1 MATPS
6 LSLVHLIRR
15 PTASTAGKPPL
26 LLLLHG
32 VGSHEQDLFGL
43 ASLLDPRFFV
53 VSARAPI
60 TLGPG
65 AYAWFHVQWTADGP
79 VATGTEAEESLAILR
94 RFIVELVETYGLDK
108 ERAYLLGFSQGS
120 IMSLALALT
129 TPELVAGLVVNSGRL
144 LLEMLPKLAPREALS
159 GLPIL
164 VTHGTEDQVLPIRY
178 GRAIRDELSTLPVA
192 FSYREY
198 PMAHEISAESLAE
211 VTAWL
216 RTRLDG
222 PRRLERSKPSKVEV

>member
-1 MATPS
+1 MATPT

-15 PTASTAGKPPL
+15 PLAATGGKPPL

-65 AYAWFHVQWTADGP
+65 AYAWFHVQWTAEGP
-79 VATGTEAEESLAILR
+79 VATGTEAEESLVILS
-94 RFIVELVETYGLDK
+94 RFIAELVEAYSLDGK
-108 ERAYLLGFSQGS
+108 RVYLLGFSQGS

-144 LLEMLPKLAPREALS
+144 LLEMLPKLAPREALA

-164 VTHGTEDQVLPIRY
+164 VTHGTQDQVLPIRF
-178 GRAIRDELSTLPVA
+178 GRAIRDELGTLPVA
-192 FSYREY
+192 VSYREY
-198 PMAHEISAESLAE
+198 PMAHEISAESLSDVA
-211 VTAWL
+211 AWL
-216 RTRLDG
+216 RARLDG
-222 PRRLERSKPSKVEV
+222 PRRLEAPAT